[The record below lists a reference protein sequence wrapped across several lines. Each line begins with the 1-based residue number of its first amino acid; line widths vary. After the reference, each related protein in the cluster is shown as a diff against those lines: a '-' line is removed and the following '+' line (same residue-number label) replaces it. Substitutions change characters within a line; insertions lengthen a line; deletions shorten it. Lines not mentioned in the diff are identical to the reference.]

1 MTPAID
7 EVGAAAC
14 AAITRQHARTFY
26 LASRFLTADK
36 RRAAF
41 AVYAFCRVAD
51 DLVDASPPGG
61 VTQVAGALDRHRH
74 HLCRALTGEAADPM
88 FRELRWAVDRF
99 AIPHAPFHDL
109 MAALTADLAPVDY
122 QQWSDLA
129 SYCEGVASTV
139 GLMCAHIFGVPGDA
153 ITRDLALADA
163 QTLGVAMQLTNILR
177 DAGDDAVRG
186 RCYFPAEDL
195 DSFRIAREE
204 ILQRSIGVSDP
215 RWRDLMVFE
224 IRRARTLFAAAWPGL
239 FLLDA
244 DSRACAILCAT
255 GYESILGEIER
266 RKYDSL
272 HGRARVSARRKVRL
286 AWQAWRLGRAGGAA
300 TSPVRRRDA
309 DAVAAA
315 ETGVHEHA

>member
-1 MTPAID
+1 MTPALD
-7 EVGAAAC
+7 VAGAAAC
-14 AAITRQHARTFY
+14 AAVTRQHARTFY
-26 LASRFLTADK
+26 LASRFLSADK

-61 VTQVAGALDRHRH
+61 VTHVAGALDRHRQ
-74 HLCRALTGEAADPM
+74 HLCRALTGRAVDPM
-88 FRELRWAVDRF
+88 FRELQWAVDRF

-122 QQWSDLA
+122 EQWSDLA

-139 GLMCAHIFGVPGDA
+139 GVMCAHIFGVPRDA

-177 DAGDDAVRG
+177 DVGDDAARG

-195 DSFRIAREE
+195 ESFGLTREE
-204 ILQRSIGVSDP
+204 ILQRAIDASDP
-215 RWRDLMVFE
+215 RWRELMVFE
-224 IRRARTLFAAAWPGL
+224 IRRARALFAAAWPGL
-239 FLLDA
+239 FLLDP

-272 HGRARVSARRKVRL
+272 RGRARVSARRKVRL
-286 AWQAWRLGRAGGAA
+286 AWQAWRLGRSGADI
-300 TSPVRRRDA
+300 SPVHPRDEQEL
-309 DAVAAA
+309 AAMEVGA
-315 ETGVHEHA
+315 HEHA